1 LPGPEPKPGPPFQ
14 QLDFVYMPS
23 RDVAAD
29 AGFFSG
35 VLGGR
40 LVFAID
46 DGGTR
51 VAMIELSEPS
61 PRILLADHLEGEQ
74 PILVY
79 RVADLDDTLVT
90 LERRGWERQRKL
102 EIPHG
107 PCCSLV
113 APGGQRLAL
122 YQLTRPEVG
131 RHFEGRRD
139 FPVATE

>member
-1 LPGPEPKPGPPFQ
+1 MEPEPGAPFER
-14 QLDFVYMPS
+14 LDFVYMPS

-29 AGFFSG
+29 AGFFTS

-61 PRILLADHLEGEQ
+61 PRILLADHLEGER

-79 RVADLDDTLVT
+79 RVDDLAETLAS
-90 LERRGWERQRKL
+90 LEGRGWERQRTF
-102 EIPHG
+102 EIPQG
-107 PCCSLV
+107 PCCSFI

-122 YQLTRPEVG
+122 YQLSRPEVG
-131 RHFEGRRD
+131 RHFEGRGD
-139 FPVATE
+139 F